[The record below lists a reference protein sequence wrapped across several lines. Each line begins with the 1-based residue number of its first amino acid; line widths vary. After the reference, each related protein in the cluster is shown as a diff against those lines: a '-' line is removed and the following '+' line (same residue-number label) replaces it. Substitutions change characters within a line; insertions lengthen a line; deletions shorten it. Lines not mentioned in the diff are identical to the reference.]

1 MPILG
6 KNGLLKGKGKVPSN
20 LEILKD
26 KIGQVATESLDCA
39 KPKTINPKPK
49 VRKYIKF

>member
-1 MPILG
+1 MPVLG

-26 KIGQVATESLDCA
+26 KISEVATEVKDC
-39 KPKTINPKPK
+39 KPKTIDPIKPK